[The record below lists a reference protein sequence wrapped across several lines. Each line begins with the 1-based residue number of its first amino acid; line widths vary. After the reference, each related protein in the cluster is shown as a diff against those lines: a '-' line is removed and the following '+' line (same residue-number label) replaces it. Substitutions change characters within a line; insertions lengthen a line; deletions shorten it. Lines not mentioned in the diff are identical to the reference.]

1 MIDDGRDNER
11 RIVKGASAAIA
22 KIAPLGPSVTVE
34 LDALASQGYRVLAA
48 AAGPRQQ
55 LSLLELVAL
64 SDPPRLD
71 LKELLTELRTI
82 GVDIVMVTDDA
93 APTAETSPR
102 QSGWRGGSVHLG
114 RYRTA
119 PIPEI
124 LPFMPASFP
133 KTNFNGAHI
142 PSALRGDGPMMR
154 PPCARRRWASPFP
167 RRRMSPSRRHPH
179 LQAECSHQEIPACPV
194 FGRRS
199 PHYGPRHTDANA
211 YGSAADYR
219 GFHHDVFDDGPG
231 DTVAE
236 ARRLANPYDHRRG
249 GHSGL
254 VRVGFCCRQIAA
266 GKYASWVSML
276 ESCGPLLSSH
286 SSLRARRRSMSSATA
301 SACGIPG
308 PGAGYRCLPC
318 SILASPPRW
327 RLPGLLMAPLSVL
340 TVAAVLAGSIAFSL
354 VLDAVKHVAFTRL
367 KIL

>member
-22 KIAPLGPSVTVE
+22 KIAPLGPSVTAE

-71 LKELLTELRTI
+71 SKELLAELRSI

-133 KTNFNGAHI
+133 KTN
-142 PSALRGDGPMMR
+142 
-154 PPCARRRWASPFP
+154 
-167 RRRMSPSRRHPH
+167 
-179 LQAECSHQEIPACPV
+179 
-194 FGRRS
+194 
-199 PHYGPRHTDANA
+199 
-211 YGSAADYR
+211 
-219 GFHHDVFDDGPG
+219 
-231 DTVAE
+231 
-236 ARRLANPYDHRRG
+236 
-249 GHSGL
+249 SG
-254 VRVGFCCRQIAA
+254 
-266 GKYASWVSML
+266 W
-276 ESCGPLLSSH
+276 
-286 SSLRARRRSMSSATA
+286 
-301 SACGIPG
+301 
-308 PGAGYRCLPC
+308 
-318 SILASPPRW
+318 
-327 RLPGLLMAPLSVL
+327 
-340 TVAAVLAGSIAFSL
+340 
-354 VLDAVKHVAFTRL
+354 
-367 KIL
+367 